1 MQLNENRIWLLLR
14 FVSPTGADYLLSGAV
29 SDQEKNLA
37 QFFKIFDK
45 NEIEKLLYNFYV
57 VKLNSVVTITIT
69 NR

>member
-1 MQLNENRIWLLLR
+1 MKTEYDFYCDLYHRQEPITCYRLLLVIKR
-14 FVSPTGADYLLSGAV
+14 KIWNS
-29 SDQEKNLA
+29 
-37 QFFKIFDK
+37 FFKILDK